1 MKNFYYD
8 KGTMFVEKIAMKS
21 IAESY
26 GTPSYIYSRAA
37 LTNNFLSYLEA
48 LDNQPHKICYSVKAN
63 SNIAVLGILAKLG
76 AGFDIVSGGELER
89 VILAGG
95 DPKKIIFSGVGKTP
109 EEMRRAIELG
119 VHCFNVESEAE
130 LKVLNDV
137 AQSCKKIAPVSL
149 RVNPDVDANTHPYIS
164 TGLRENKFGID
175 IKKALGVYLKTKKMK
190 SLKIIGVDCHIG
202 SQLIETAPFI
212 DALKRVLVLVDNLQE
227 HGIHIEHLDI
237 GGGLGVCY
245 KDEKPPQIRD
255 YVKEIVSNLEGRNI
269 TLILEPGRSIVADA
283 GVLLTKIEYLKPGE
297 EKNFAVIDAAMNDM
311 IRPAL
316 YQAWL
321 AVELVTGNKDLP
333 KKWDIVGPICETGD
347 FIAKDRLLAIRQGDL
362 LCVRS
367 AGAYGFSMSSNYNSR
382 CKAAEIM
389 VDGNNMY
396 EIRKRETVQYL
407 VRGESLLPNE

>member
-1 MKNFYYD
+1 MKHFYYD
-8 KGTMFVEKIAMKS
+8 KGVMFVEKIAMES
-21 IAESY
+21 IAERY
-26 GTPSYIYSRAA
+26 GTPSYVYSRAA

-63 SNIAVLGILAKLG
+63 SNIAVLGVLAKLG

-89 VILAGG
+89 VIIAGG
-95 DPKKIIFSGVGKTP
+95 DPKKIIFSGVGKKP
-109 EEMRRAIELG
+109 EEMQRALELG

-130 LKVLNDV
+130 LEVLNGV
-137 AQSCKKIAPVSL
+137 AESCKKIASISL

-175 IKKALGVYLKTKKMK
+175 IKKALEVYLKVRQMK
-190 SLKIIGVDCHIG
+190 FLKIIGVDCHIG
-202 SQLIETAPFI
+202 SQLTETAPFI
-212 DALKRVLVLVDNLQE
+212 DALKRVLVLVDSLLE
-227 HGIHIEHLDI
+227 HDIHIEHLDI

-245 KDEKPPQIRD
+245 KDEKPPQIKD
-255 YVKEIVSNLEGRNI
+255 YVKEIVSNLGERNI

-297 EKNFAVIDAAMNDM
+297 EKNFAIIDAAMNDM

-321 AVELVTGNKDLP
+321 AVEPVTTNEGSTR
-333 KKWDIVGPICETGD
+333 KWDIVGPICETGD
-347 FIAKDRLLAIRQGDL
+347 FIAKDRSLAIRQGDL

-367 AGAYGFSMSSNYNSR
+367 VGAYGFSMSSNYNSR
-382 CKAAEIM
+382 GKAAEIM
-389 VDGNNMY
+389 VDGNIMY
-396 EIRKRETVQYL
+396 EIRKRETTQDL
-407 VRGESLLPNE
+407 VRGESLLPNQ